1 MAVWWGDG
9 GGEHRRRHVRVG
21 RKGNSVTITAA
32 TVTATAAK
40 SEKTTRPEPERRL
53 EHRRLT
59 CDSEAEI
66 AVCFERW
73 REHREPEAREALV
86 QRFLPLAR
94 KLARRYARSSEPF
107 DDLLQVASL
116 GLLRAIDRFDPE
128 RGRPFT
134 ALAVPTILGE
144 LRRHF
149 RDTGWAVHVPRA
161 AQEQALMVEHA
172 QRELAARHGRSP
184 AVAQIAEY
192 LEVEVEDVLSSLQ
205 VAQAYTALSLDA
217 PRAGSD
223 EDPTP
228 YREVIAVEDE
238 RFGLLEDDVCVRAA
252 LRQLPPR
259 ERRVL
264 QLRFVRDMTQSEI
277 AAEIG
282 VSQMQVSRLLRRSLE
297 RLREIADPQPAEAS
311 D

>member
-1 MAVWWGDG
+1 M
-9 GGEHRRRHVRVG
+9 G
-21 RKGNSVTITAA
+21 RKGN

-40 SEKTTRPEPERRL
+40 PAKTSARKPERRAGRPEGRL
-53 EHRRLT
+53 EHRRLS

-66 AVCFERW
+66 RACFERW
-73 REHREPEAREALV
+73 REHRDAEAREALV

-184 AVAQIAEY
+184 ALSQIAEY
-192 LEVEVEDVLSSLQ
+192 LEVEVADVLSSLQ

-282 VSQMQVSRLLRRSLE
+282 VSQMQVSRLLRRSLDQ
-297 RLREIADPQPAEAS
+297 LRALTEAPS
-311 D
+311 KAR